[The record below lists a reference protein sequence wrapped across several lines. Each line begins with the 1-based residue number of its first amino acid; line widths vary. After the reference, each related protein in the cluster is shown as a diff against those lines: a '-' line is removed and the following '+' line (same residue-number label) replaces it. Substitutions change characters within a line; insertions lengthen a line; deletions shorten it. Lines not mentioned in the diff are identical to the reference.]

1 MKTPAMYPFESLNR
15 TLFLQLNG
23 KPDAP
28 PWQVMLAVDV
38 ADYLILLIPLLLLV
52 MWFRGGRA
60 RRESALKAVAV
71 TVLALGIGQ
80 IVGLLL
86 PHPRP
91 FMIGLGHA
99 WMVHVA
105 DASFPSDHA
114 TVFASVALSVLLD
127 GAVTLAAA
135 TFVAGAAVA
144 WARIFLGVHF
154 PFDMLGAVLVAALA
168 AAVLAPLWRQWGTR
182 LADLAERLYRL
193 IFARPIAA
201 GRLRS

>member
-1 MKTPAMYPFESLNR
+1 MYPFESLNR

-28 PWQVMLAVDV
+28 PWEVLLAVDV
-38 ADYLILLIPLLLLV
+38 ADYLILLIPLLLLAL
-52 MWFRGGRA
+52 WFRGKRA
-60 RRESALKAVAV
+60 PRTTALHALAV
-71 TVLALGIGQ
+71 TLLALGIGQ

-99 WMVHVA
+99 WLVHVP

-114 TVFASVALSVLLD
+114 TVFASVALSLLLD
-127 GAVTLAAA
+127 GVPVLAALSLL
-135 TFVAGAAVA
+135 AGVAVA

-154 PFDMLGAVLVAALA
+154 PFDMLGALLVAALSA
-168 AAVLAPLWRQWGTR
+168 ALVAPLWRR
-182 LADLAERLYRL
+182 LGAGLTDLAERLYRA

-201 GRLRS
+201 GLLRP

>member
-1 MKTPAMYPFESLNR
+1 MYPFESLNR

-28 PWQVMLAVDV
+28 PWKVLLAVDV
-38 ADYLILLIPLLLLV
+38 ADYLILLVPLLLLAL
-52 MWFRGGRA
+52 WLRGGRASSQRRA
-60 RRESALKAVAV
+60 RRESALRAFAV
-71 TVLALGIGQ
+71 TLLALGIGQ

-99 WMVHVA
+99 WLVHVP

-114 TVFASVALSVLLD
+114 TVFASMALSLLLD
-127 GAVTLAAA
+127 GVPVLAALSLL
-135 TFVAGAAVA
+135 AGVAVA

-154 PFDMLGAVLVAALA
+154 PFDMLGALLVAALSA
-168 AAVLAPLWRQWGTR
+168 ALVAPLWRR
-182 LADLAERLYRL
+182 LGADLAERLYRA

-201 GRLRS
+201 GLLRP